1 MTDCPWR
8 DDRFKIHELDLGTL
22 AFPFD
27 FQSVRSDI
35 GDPNDQTTV
44 GKRRCRLRRWF
55 GTSDFV
61 MMVFMSF
68 TLLVLGWRQ
77 DLEAE
82 ELDLAEQVGWLVASV
97 RSSLHRYAGTVI
109 YAIHS
114 SFPASL
120 PSVYF

>member
-1 MTDCPWR
+1 MFPSKFDETEIDEEDPTGRKTD
-8 DDRFKIHELDLGTL
+8 KKDLNDNRSSNGTL
-22 AFPFD
+22 D
-27 FQSVRSDI
+27 TEELEEI
-35 GDPNDQTTV
+35 EE
-44 GKRRCRLRRWF
+44 
-55 GTSDFV
+55 
-61 MMVFMSF
+61 
-68 TLLVLGWRQ
+68 
-77 DLEAE
+77 LEAE